1 MPNNTLRVMTGR
13 AFDGYYTDQKSKL
26 LSDFSKFFGKYGRR
40 VLVSHYGKDLAD
52 TIVKETHNEYE
63 ELIPKLPYVGGK
75 KNNLTKS
82 LIQSAWALAL
92 FRALKVHGKTAE
104 ETGRMLYEMVEMQL
118 RSYPKLLRY
127 LVGRWYFTR
136 YNYKKMK
143 QQAAES
149 QKRLYPED
157 WVWSFVQGDG
167 KEFDWGI
174 DNTECGACKFFHA
187 QGADELTPYMCLLD
201 FAMSKELGMGLV
213 RTMTVAEGGE
223 KCDFRYKRGR
233 ETPTQK

>member
-1 MPNNTLRVMTGR
+1 MTGR

-26 LSDFSKFFGKYGRR
+26 LGDFSKFSEKYARR

-52 TIVKETHNEYE
+52 TILKETRHEYE

-75 KNNLTKS
+75 KNPLTKS
-82 LIQSAWALAL
+82 LVQSAWALAL
-92 FRALKVHGKTAE
+92 FRALKVHGETAE
-104 ETGRMLYEMVEMQL
+104 ETGKMVYDMVEMQL

-136 YNYKKMK
+136 YNYNKMK
-143 QQAAES
+143 RQASDS

-157 WVWSFVQGDG
+157 WVWSFIRGDG
-167 KEFDWGI
+167 KEFDWGM
-174 DNTECGACKFFHA
+174 DNTECGVCKFFHA
-187 QGADELTPYMCLLD
+187 QDANELTPYLCKLD
-201 FAMSKELGMGLV
+201 FGMSQALGMGLV
-213 RTMTVAEGGE
+213 RTMTIAEGDE

-233 ETPTQK
+233 ETPTQT